1 MATATDGTKD
11 IRRIVRVLEVV
22 DTREYEEDGDRFVP
36 VVGSGSPRDCD
47 RCGRLHEVHAHVE
60 LDDGSEAVVGTGC
73 MRQDEA
79 DVASR
84 VRSMARRASS
94 LARLRMTRAALVAKQ
109 GAWDAAWSDV
119 AALPTPPVEYG
130 TEAMFDGRTYPEL
143 RMGTEKVSC
152 MFCGPGRDDWAER
165 AECLEDVWRRARMRE
180 RGLDRRPGGLDDLDR
195 RIGRLER
202 AQEEG

>member
-1 MATATDGTKD
+1 MEATAAV
-11 IRRIVRVLEVV
+11 RRIIRVLDVV
-22 DTREYEEDGDRFVP
+22 DTREYEEQGDRFVP

-94 LARLRMTRAALVAKQ
+94 LARLRRARAALVAKQ
-109 GAWDAAWSDV
+109 EAWNAAWRMV

-130 TEAMFDGRTYPEL
+130 TETMFDGREYPIL
-143 RMGTEKVSC
+143 RMGAEKVSC
-152 MFCGPGRDDWAER
+152 MFCGPSRDDWAER
-165 AECLEDVWRRARMRE
+165 AECLEDIWRRARMRE
-180 RGLDRRPGGLDDLDR
+180 LGFDRRQGGLDDLDR
-195 RIGRLER
+195 RIARLER
-202 AQEEG
+202 AQEDLG

>member
-1 MATATDGTKD
+1 MTTTAD
-11 IRRIVRVLEVV
+11 RRIVRVLEVV
-22 DTREYEEDGDRFVP
+22 DTREYEEEGDRFVP

-60 LDDGSEAVVGTGC
+60 LDDGSEACVGTGC

-94 LARLRMTRAALVAKQ
+94 LARLHRERAALAAAVA
-109 GAWDAAWSDV
+109 AYEAAWSDV

-130 TEAMFDGRTYPEL
+130 TEELFDGRTCPEL
-143 RMGTEKVSC
+143 RMGLEKVSC

-165 AECLEDVWRRARMRE
+165 AECLDDVWRRARMHE
-180 RGLDRRPGGLDDLDR
+180 RGFERRPGGLDDLDR
-195 RIGRLER
+195 RIARLER
-202 AQEEG
+202 AQEDG